1 MSSGTITVILIVAI
15 IVIAAAVVLLSVQAR
30 RRRTAASH
38 HIGLPELG
46 SLSKAADASET
57 EVRTAKDHTRGT
69 TKDHV
74 S

>member
-30 RRRTAASH
+30 RRRNAASH

-46 SLSKAADASET
+46 SLSKAAEVSEA
-57 EVRTAKDHTRGT
+57 EVRGAKDHTRAT
-69 TKDHV
+69 TKNHV